1 MANSIPEH
9 QNAEPQLK
17 FLRARQQLYASA
29 TTFLVLQLFLTLL
42 VPLAGAILAAFR
54 PDAKPYRCCSRSN
67 GIAARHTRVRS
78 ATKTLLKRAAKIA
91 EQFNCAVLE
100 LPWNEFTVGERV
112 ETEEIHSAAKVYA
125 KRHDDKLLRD
135 WYPPEVG
142 TIPLSMARIICQRT
156 NLHYDRRLRVSYGNV
171 ILTGASCVVLAIW
184 IYGLA
189 NNLSITA
196 WVLTMAPAIPV
207 LAWAGREFYRQR
219 DSAEPLE
226 KLLREARKFWNEA
239 LSNGCEESYCLM
251 KSREFQDAIYSR
263 RIGSPLIFPLVY
275 RLRRSSLEDEM
286 HEGATDFLR
295 QYAQSKLPPWS

>member
-54 PDAKPYRCCSRSN
+54 PDAKPYV
-67 GIAARHTRVRS
+67 AAAALTVLLLDILVLDRQQ
-78 ATKTLLKRAAKIA
+78 KTLLKRAAKIA
-91 EQFNCAVLE
+91 EQFDCAVLE

-112 ETEEIHSAAKVYA
+112 ETEEIHSTAKVYA

-142 TIPLSMARIICQRT
+142 TIPLSLARIICQRT

-171 ILTGASCVVLAIW
+171 ILTGASSVVLAIW

-189 NNLSITA
+189 NNLSITV

-239 LSNGCEESYCLM
+239 LSNGCEENYCLT

-263 RIGSPLIFPLVY
+263 RTGSPLIFPLVY

-286 HEGATDFLR
+286 HEGAADFLR

>member
-1 MANSIPEH
+1 MANLIPEH
-9 QNAEPQLK
+9 QNAAPQLK

-54 PDAKPYRCCSRSN
+54 PDAKPYV
-67 GIAARHTRVRS
+67 AAAALTVLLLDILVLDRQQ
-78 ATKTLLKRAAKIA
+78 KTLLKRAAKIA
-91 EQFNCAVLE
+91 EQFDCAVLE

-112 ETEEIHSAAKVYA
+112 ETEEIHSAAKMYA

-207 LAWAGREFYRQR
+207 LAWACREFYRQR

-239 LSNGCEESYCLM
+239 LSNGCEESYCLT

-263 RIGSPLIFPLVY
+263 RAGSPLIFPLVY

-286 HEGATDFLR
+286 HEGAADFLR
-295 QYAQSKLPPWS
+295 QYAQSKLPPRS